1 MAAPIY
7 PLTLSQ
13 HLDDSFTELWRKFA
27 DSVQPNLKDNNLSL
41 FIMDLDDSE
50 QVIALRLC
58 LLVYTITNGKEIPKE
73 LQLKAALASI
83 DRDTLVIAGTGFGKT
98 HIMALLQLLEKSNS
112 NRVFI
117 TISPLKRLQET
128 QVRFISFHQ
137 RLFHWTY
144 ISDRSISEQVSHTNC
159 CYKPRYLQNQG
170 VLEGKHCPAV
180 YAKSNITPKQDN
192 IHNRQKNAS
201 QAGTSRHLII
211 TAGQLFKSPEGH
223 FTKLAVLLREHSFCC
238 RIAHINIDGIHFTH
252 FAGEDRFGIPAFR
265 PAWGRLL
272 ELKMR
277 LPKTVRYH
285 GFTATCPPHV
295 QHTIEQTL
303 LGSDYLLFKH
313 CVNRPGIIY
322 ARHCVVGSFDVLDNY
337 LCCIRTPFPVNG
349 TLHDQPR
356 VLIFF
361 DSNTLTRRAAKF
373 LRLHAP
379 PQFQGTDFAMH
390 YYGSMSPD
398 YLKKA
403 HDAFTLPNGPC
414 RILCATSGESTVSFL
429 P

>member
-13 HLDDSFTELWRKFA
+13 HLDIIRNDSFTELWRKFA

-128 QVRFISFHQ
+128 QTEAFLNKYRIPTVAI
-137 RLFHWTY
+137 
-144 ISDRSISEQVSHTNC
+144 
-159 CYKPRYLQNQG
+159 NQDTCKTK
-170 VLEGKHCPAV
+170 EFWK
-180 YAKSNITPKQDN
+180 DN

-211 TAGQLFKSPEGH
+211 TAEQLFKSPEGH

-238 RIAHINIDGIHFTH
+238 RIAHINIDEIHFTH

-403 HDAFTLPNGPC
+403 H
-414 RILCATSGESTVSFL
+414 
-429 P
+429 